1 MASFAVGV
9 TITAGQP
16 SGVKGYRPNSVTA
29 AQLDTIT
36 ADVGVLVADG
46 ATPTQGHVT
55 TLDTDWTAAV
65 AGKDA
70 ASDDVVLV
78 VNAANVVTRTALR
91 RAVAALLA
99 HFEGHGA
106 LTP

>member
-9 TITAGQP
+9 SISNAQP
-16 SGVKGYRPNSVTA
+16 SGVKGYRPNSITA

-36 ADVGVLVADG
+36 ADVATLVADG
-46 ATPTQGHVT
+46 ATPTQAHVN
-55 TLDTDWTAAV
+55 TLNTDWTAAI

-70 ASDDVVLV
+70 ASDHVVLV
-78 VNAANVVTRTALR
+78 VNASSVVTMTALR
-91 RAVAALLA
+91 RAVATLLQ
-99 HFEGHGA
+99 HFEGHSA